1 MRALAS
7 STIDNIIS
15 TLQNGTSVTQTA
27 KEHNVSPS
35 TVSKYK
41 NLRGLHVTRST
52 GGRPAT
58 LSLTARHRARRLIRS
73 GVCST
78 AVDVAK
84 ELSEDRADPV
94 QPWTVRRA
102 LKNQKMKAVR
112 TKKKPLLNQG
122 HRTARLRWA
131 RQHQGITVEDR
142 KQVIWSDETK
152 INRLDNDRPLQMW
165 ADEQT
170 VLEVHYYQRTMKF
183 VGENIMFWDL

>member
-78 AVDVAK
+78 TIDVAN

-94 QPWTVRRA
+94 QPWTARCA
-102 LKNQKMKAVR
+102 LKTQKLKAVR
-112 TKKKPLLNQG
+112 TKKNPLLNQG

-131 RQHQGITVEDR
+131 RQHQEWTVEDW
-142 KQVIWSDETK
+142 KQVIWTDETK
-152 INRLDNDRPLQMW
+152 INRLGNDGPQKMW
-165 ADEQT
+165 IDDQET
-170 VLEVHYYQRTMKF
+170 GLEVHNYRGTMKF
-183 VGENIMFWDL
+183 GGGNIMI